1 MHKDVSSDSDG
12 PTGDAASLDA
22 DAIPTSLSE
31 YLNRELGEQVS
42 VRRLSAGHSNLTYV
56 VTGSSG
62 TQWIL
67 RRPPFGRLQA
77 GAHDVMR
84 EYRVL
89 DALSTAQ
96 VRVPR
101 VTLASTDAEI
111 FGAPFYLMER
121 QDGEVIRDVSPEW
134 FVGSARRELVLDL
147 AVALAEIHNAD
158 PTRLVEA
165 KLGRESGYLARQLKT
180 WGGQWESIKEL
191 PTGRDL
197 QDHTTITA
205 WLTENYP
212 GDRPAAVVHGDYKL
226 DNVLVDPATA
236 RITAVLDWEM
246 ATVGDPLAD
255 LGYLLYMT
263 PEPGG
268 EVAMSE
274 LTGSVTAQEGCPS
287 HTEIAQAYRE
297 ARSGD
302 QSYWTPED
310 LVYYQVL
317 GGWKLATL
325 LEVSYQR
332 HLAGTTDDP
341 FFAELDEGVPR
352 LLSVARSLIPAA
364 G

>member
-1 MHKDVSSDSDG
+1 M
-12 PTGDAASLDA
+12 
-22 DAIPTSLSE
+22 
-31 YLNRELGEQVS
+31 
-42 VRRLSAGHSNLTYV
+42 
-56 VTGSSG
+56 
-62 TQWIL
+62 
-67 RRPPFGRLQA
+67 
-77 GAHDVMR
+77 
-84 EYRVL
+84 
-89 DALSTAQ
+89 
-96 VRVPR
+96 
-101 VTLASTDAEI
+101 
-111 FGAPFYLMER
+111 
-121 QDGEVIRDVSPEW
+121 
-134 FVGSARRELVLDL
+134 LDL

-197 QDHTTITA
+197 QDHTAITA

>member
-1 MHKDVSSDSDG
+1 MDNAVA
-12 PTGDAASLDA
+12 PDA
-22 DAIPTSLSE
+22 DAIPDALIAYLEASL
-31 YLNRELGEQVS
+31 GDKVA
-42 VRRLSAGHSNLTYV
+42 VRRLSAGHSNLTYIV
-56 VTGSSG
+56 SGESG
-62 TQWIL
+62 TQWIM
-67 RRPPFGRLQA
+67 RRPPFGTLQA
-77 GAHDVMR
+77 GAHDVLR

-89 DALSTAQ
+89 HALDSAE

-101 VTLASTDAEI
+101 VTLSCTDIEV
-111 FGAPFYLMER
+111 FGAPFYVMER
-121 QDGEVIRDVSPEW
+121 MEGQVIRDVSPDW
-134 FVGSARRELVLDL
+134 FVEDARPGLILDL

-158 PTRLVEA
+158 PQLLVEA

-180 WGGQWESIKEL
+180 WSSQWDSIKAL

-197 QDHTTITA
+197 EDHTAITE
-205 WLTENYP
+205 WLTKSYP
-212 GDRPAAVVHGDYKL
+212 GDRPQAVVHGDYKL
-226 DNVLVDPATA
+226 DNVLVNPDTA
-236 RITAVLDWEM
+236 RISAVLDWEM

-274 LTGSVTAQEGCPS
+274 LTGAVTAQEGCPS
-287 HTEIAQAYRE
+287 HAEITQAYRD
-297 ARSGD
+297 ARQGD

-310 LVYYQVL
+310 LVYYEVL

-341 FFAELDEGVPR
+341 FFAELEAGVPR
-352 LLSVARSLIPAA
+352 LLSVARSLIPA
-364 G
+364 

>member
-1 MHKDVSSDSDG
+1 M
-12 PTGDAASLDA
+12 
-22 DAIPTSLSE
+22 
-31 YLNRELGEQVS
+31 
-42 VRRLSAGHSNLTYV
+42 
-56 VTGSSG
+56 
-62 TQWIL
+62 
-67 RRPPFGRLQA
+67 
-77 GAHDVMR
+77 
-84 EYRVL
+84 
-89 DALSTAQ
+89 
-96 VRVPR
+96 
-101 VTLASTDAEI
+101 
-111 FGAPFYLMER
+111 
-121 QDGEVIRDVSPEW
+121 
-134 FVGSARRELVLDL
+134 LDL

-274 LTGSVTAQEGCPS
+274 LTGSVTAQEGCPR
-287 HTEIAQAYRE
+287 TP
-297 ARSGD
+297 RS
-302 QSYWTPED
+302 
-310 LVYYQVL
+310 
-317 GGWKLATL
+317 
-325 LEVSYQR
+325 
-332 HLAGTTDDP
+332 
-341 FFAELDEGVPR
+341 PR
-352 LLSVARSLIPAA
+352 LIARPVVETKVTGPQRIWSITRCWAGGSSPLCWRFRISGILPVLPTIRFSRSWMRVFPGYFRWLAA
-364 G
+364 

>member
-1 MHKDVSSDSDG
+1 MDDDVAPG
-12 PTGDAASLDA
+12 A
-22 DAIPTSLSE
+22 DAIPDSLIG
-31 YLNRELGEQVS
+31 YLDRELDDTVE

-56 VTGSSG
+56 VSG
-62 TQWIL
+62 TSGGQWIM
-67 RRPPFGRLQA
+67 RRPPFGRLQT

-89 DALSTAQ
+89 DALKKAGKSSAA
-96 VRVPR
+96 VRVPG
-101 VTLASTDAEI
+101 VALACADVDV

-121 QDGEVIRDVSPEW
+121 QTGEVIRDVSPKW
-134 FVGSARRELVLDL
+134 FVGAARRELILDL

-158 PTRLVEA
+158 PALLVDA
-165 KLGRESGYLARQLKT
+165 KLGRESGYLGRQLKT
-180 WGGQWESIKEL
+180 WSAQWESIQAL
-191 PTGRDL
+191 PTGRKL
-197 QDHTTITA
+197 ADHTAIA
-205 WLTENYP
+205 SWLVANYP

-226 DNVLVDPATA
+226 DNVLVDPETA
-236 RITAVLDWEM
+236 KVSAVLDWEM

-268 EVAMSE
+268 HIAMAE
-274 LTGSVTAQEGCPS
+274 LTGSVTAQQGCPS
-287 HTEIAQAYRE
+287 HAEIVEAYRE
-297 ARSGD
+297 ARCGD
-302 QSYWTPED
+302 QSYWALDD
-310 LVYYQVL
+310 LIYYQVL

-332 HLAGTTDDP
+332 YLAGTTDDE

-352 LLSVARSLIPAA
+352 LLSVARGLISDN